1 MLLAKASLW
10 PYALALVVLLALL
23 IVVLLVVLLWKASR
37 KEQIAD
43 ADEPPE
49 EAQNDDAPQS
59 VAAAQASG
67 DAVGIT
73 SAFRRARETMND
85 VSDGDPYRTAV
96 FLLAGADGSR
106 TPGFLRQ
113 VAGRELEYVT
123 DDPVSEGLAFGEGNS
138 FLFFDDGVVLDLAG
152 EPVLAASGTGSDGKR
167 WKTMLRHVAEL
178 RPKRPADGVIVT
190 VHASELLAAQ
200 RDPSSFA
207 LAARADQ
214 LHRRLWDLQR
224 ELGFRLPVYVLVTGC
239 EELTG
244 FTDVCAAMPAAA
256 RGQMLGWSN
265 ADGIQAPYRAERVD
279 EAFAQLHD
287 QLGNLQMQLF
297 ANAACPAGVLQFP
310 WSIRALHQP
319 MRTFLGHL
327 FRTSAHQESAIPR
340 GFYFCGAF
348 GGATAFISELLEQK
362 VFPEVGLALPTSRT
376 RLAQTRKVR
385 TLQFAAASLAL
396 IAASGLTFAYRSF
409 HRENEELQ
417 RVFDQS
423 EAALGRESR
432 PDARVAEEHAAAEIL
447 DSIGHLTFRRYWS
460 VFVPSSWPVLT
471 EFDARME
478 DALGRTFSIVVL
490 DAIRQ
495 RIDDHIEKAMNDATT
510 RIVPADSRMAMRQQ
524 RIAAAS
530 LSGEDGR
537 VLPVDQMPD
546 FRVLST
552 FVSDMRQAEMNGR
565 RLNEIATPGR
575 GDLRALAGLAAYAFG
590 QELSSKFFQRSYLY
604 EATLRNATYTRR
616 FDPARYRDR
625 ADRTLREL
633 TSDFYQSL
641 FDRNPFGL
649 RVRQL
654 VRELDPAT
662 LDAHGS
668 RESEVERFRHITDTL
683 HTVQTDLAGPEL
695 QWAFRPDFDLG
706 PAYGSVI
713 SAVKQSA
720 LFQPE
725 TADMLK
731 ASAES
736 NWADFTMQLT
746 TPTAL
751 SWPVLTVHD
760 GRAEKRLSAETQ
772 GLQSALEGF
781 LNQSFVSRANG
792 QRQLVT
798 SFTPATRVTWDPRLL
813 QQASAT
819 YQAFQRFNENG
830 LKLFRPEMQDAVVFA
845 AQQRLGAQMN
855 DLLVDA
861 QTLDDVTPPATN
873 AMMEQQLQSDVER
886 FTAAH
891 QPLKDN
897 YDAFTRA
904 RLYDERTAL
913 VTATTHEA
921 QRLLAATD
929 ALLERQAPYTPRA
942 GNLTWWDGKSPASPA
957 AWDARD
963 AADLT
968 TYLDN
973 TRLRTARIAQF
984 YAKPLLSFF
993 DEMGAADLP
1002 ESAALVTKWQSI
1014 VDDLADYDAKK
1025 PGNAPAALEEY
1036 ISGRMAK
1043 VTLAD
1048 CSAAELT
1055 ARPQRASGYFAAR
1068 LTDLSRQ
1075 VSARCA
1081 TQAAHEARAL
1091 YADLARF
1098 YDQRLAGR
1106 YPFAAEPPRQPG
1118 QPEADPEDVRN
1129 FYRRF
1134 SAADALFNSIPADS
1148 ASATSLADARRFLKQ
1163 MRDVRPFFAA
1173 FLDAPKPQRTPAY
1186 DLETEFRTLQQRE
1199 LGGNEIIRWA
1209 LSVADETVTDREKAQ
1224 KLRWTPGQPVR
1235 LSIRWASDAPHVPVM
1250 HEGRRGMTVD
1260 GRTVTYEYSNRWAL
1274 LAALADLRARTEDL
1288 GPVGE
1293 VPPVTLALTVDTKPA
1308 ATDDDEKD
1316 KEKKN
1321 VVIEPAQ
1328 LFMRIALLTPEG
1340 APLDVPDFPTTP
1352 APALPTVIAEDL
1364 P

>member
-1 MLLAKASLW
+1 MMVVAKASLF
-10 PYALALVVLLALL
+10 PYALALVVVLA
-23 IVVLLVVLLWKASR
+23 IVIVILLVALLWKALSTE
-37 KEQIAD
+37 KIAD

-49 EAQNDDAPQS
+49 EPAEEKAPQ
-59 VAAAQASG
+59 AAAGSVSG
-67 DAVGIT
+67 DAVGLS
-73 SAFRRARETMND
+73 SAFHRARETMND
-85 VSDGDPYRTAV
+85 VTDGNAYRTAV
-96 FLLAGADGSR
+96 FLLVGAEGSR

-123 DDPVSEGLAFGEGNS
+123 DDPVGEGLAFADGGG
-138 FLFFDDGVVLDLAG
+138 FLFFDDGVVVDVAG
-152 EPVLAASGTGSDGKR
+152 APVLAAQGTGSDTKR
-167 WKTMLRHVAEL
+167 WKSMLRHVAEL

-190 VHASELLAAQ
+190 VHVSELEAAR
-200 RDPSSFA
+200 RDPASFA

-239 EELTG
+239 EEVEG
-244 FTDVCAAMPAAA
+244 FTDVCTALPVAA

-265 ADGIQAPYRAERVD
+265 ADGIQAPYRAERID
-279 EAFAQLHD
+279 EAFAELHG

-297 ANAACPAGVLQFP
+297 ANASCPAGVLQFP
-310 WSIRALHQP
+310 WSVRALHQP
-319 MRTFLGHL
+319 LRTFLGHL

-348 GGATAFISELLEQK
+348 GGATAFVSELLEQK

-385 TLQFAAASLAL
+385 TLQIAAASLAL
-396 IAASGLTFAYRSF
+396 IATAGLTYAYRSF
-409 HRENEELQ
+409 QRENTELR

-423 EAALGRESR
+423 EAALSRESR
-432 PDARVAEEHAAAEIL
+432 PDARVAEERAAAEIL

-460 VFVPSSWPVLT
+460 VFVPSSWPIVT
-471 EFDARME
+471 EFDSRME

-495 RIDDHIEKAMNDATT
+495 RIDDRIEKALNDATT
-510 RIVPADSRMAMRQQ
+510 RIVPADSRIDPNAAWRQ
-524 RIAAAS
+524 RIATAS
-530 LSGEDGR
+530 LSEDGR
-537 VLPVDQMPD
+537 VLPIDQMPD

-552 FVSDMRQAEMNGR
+552 FISEMRQAEMNGR
-565 RLNEIATPGR
+565 RLNDIAMPGR

-604 EATLRNATYTRR
+604 EATLRNASYTRR
-616 FDPARYRDR
+616 FDPSRYRDR
-625 ADRTLREL
+625 ADRTAREL
-633 TSDFYQSL
+633 TSDFYRSL

-654 VRELDPAT
+654 VRELDPAA

-668 RESEVERFRHITDTL
+668 RESEVERFRHITDTI
-683 HTVQTDLAGPEL
+683 HTVQTDLSGPEL

-706 PAYGSVI
+706 ASYAAIV
-713 SAVKQSA
+713 AAMKQSA

-725 TADMLK
+725 TADTLK
-731 ASAES
+731 TAAES
-736 NWADFTMQLT
+736 NWADFTMGLT

-751 SWPVLTVHD
+751 NWPVLSVRD

-772 GLQSALEGF
+772 GLQAALEGF

-792 QRQLVT
+792 QRRLVT
-798 SFTPATRVTWDPRLL
+798 TFAPATRVTWDPQLL
-813 QQASAT
+813 QQSSAT

-830 LKLFRPEMQDAVVFA
+830 LKLFRPELQDAVVFA

-861 QTLDDVTPPATN
+861 QTLDDATPPATN
-873 AMMEQQLQSDVER
+873 ALLEQQLEADIER

-891 QPLKDN
+891 QPLKEN
-897 YDAFTRA
+897 FEAFTRA
-904 RLYDERTAL
+904 HLYDERAAL
-913 VTATTHEA
+913 VAATTHEA

-929 ALLERQAPYTPRA
+929 ALLERQAPYTPRL
-942 GNLTWWDGKSPASPA
+942 GNFTWWDGKTPASPA

-973 TRLRTARIAQF
+973 TRLRTARLAQF

-993 DEMGAADLP
+993 DETATGDLP
-1002 ESAALVTKWQSI
+1002 DSVALVTKWQSI

-1025 PGNAPAALEEY
+1025 PGNAPAALEDY
-1036 ISGRMAK
+1036 IGARMAK

-1048 CSAAELT
+1048 CSAASLT
-1055 ARPQRASGYFAAR
+1055 ARPQRASGYFAGR
-1068 LTDLSRQ
+1068 LVDLSRQ
-1075 VSARCA
+1075 LSARCSA
-1081 TQAAHEARAL
+1081 QAAHEAREL

-1134 SAADALFNSIPADS
+1134 GAADALFNSIPGDS
-1148 ASATSLADARRFLKQ
+1148 ASAASLADARHFLKQ
-1163 MRDVRPFFAA
+1163 MRDVRGFFAS
-1173 FLDAPKPQRTPAY
+1173 FLDAPKPMRVPAY

-1199 LGGNEIIRWA
+1199 LGGNEIIRWS

-1224 KLRWTPGQPVR
+1224 KIRWTPGQPVR
-1235 LSIRWASDAPHVPVM
+1235 VAIRWANDAPHVPVLR
-1250 HEGRRGMTVD
+1250 ENRRGMTVD
-1260 GRTVTYEYSNRWAL
+1260 GRTVTYEYANRWAL
-1274 LAALADLRARTEDL
+1274 LAALADLRAHAEDL
-1288 GPVGE
+1288 GPINDP
-1293 VPPVTLALTVDTKPA
+1293 PPVTLSLTIDTKPA
-1308 ATDDDEKD
+1308 DEKPD
-1316 KEKKN
+1316 QKN
-1321 VVIEPAQ
+1321 SATTEPAQ
-1328 LFMRIALLTPEG
+1328 LFMRVALLTPEG
-1340 APLDVPDFPTTP
+1340 APLEVPDFPKVP
-1352 APALPTVIAEDL
+1352 APVLPVVIAEDL